1 MATFVDRYPDEAK
14 VIQATFAVSFISL
27 GIGAF
32 FGLIQALHR
41 TNVLR
46 VFSSVDYYTLLT
58 GHGVLLALVFTIFF
72 LVGLFTWAIVV
83 SFERSLPDIRLTW
96 AWFGLMTTGATLAAV
111 AILAGLFPS
120 IPMSADVLY
129 TFYAPM
135 QAHPV
140 FYIGLAMFIVGTWI
154 AGADWFLAY
163 REWRRDH
170 PDERIPLQSFMVL
183 TTMIMWYVSTIGV
196 AVSVVFFLIPWSLG
210 IVDSVN
216 PLLTRT
222 LFWYF
227 GHPVVYFW
235 LMPAY
240 LLWYTVLPKLSGGRL
255 FSDPLARV
263 VFVLFV
269 LLSTPVGIHHQYL
282 DPGIAEGFKFIAMT
296 NTMFLLLPSLLTAF
310 TVVASVEHGAR
321 QRGGEGYL
329 RWLGALPW
337 RDPAFTGMALAG
349 LMFAAGG
356 FSGMINAGMNINY
369 LIHNTL
375 WIPGHFHMTVGTA
388 VALTMM
394 AGTYWLLPQLTGKPV
409 YSRPI
414 GLLQVVLWFVG
425 MVFMSNAM
433 HRGGLLGIP
442 RRTAEPQY
450 QQFDFVAAAGSVGE
464 IRAQIALGGVLLFLS
479 VVIFL
484 FNVAATWADDRVDTP
499 VDDRIPEP
507 LSPSSGA
514 PLVLDNLALWTVI
527 AVVLVVLAYTLPL
540 ASIVSNSGLFG
551 SSPGF
556 PMVLAQNAL
565 AESAVEALAS
575 GAESLSAAP
584 LADLPVTDAAERLWE
599 VGR

>member
-1 MATFVDRYPDEAK
+1 MATFVDRYAEEAS
-14 VIQATFAVSFISL
+14 VIKANLVVSFVAL

-32 FGLIQALHR
+32 FGLVQALHR
-41 TNVLR
+41 TNYFR
-46 VFSSVDYYTLLT
+46 FIDSVDYYTVLT

-72 LVGLFTWAIVV
+72 LLGLFTWAVV
-83 SFERSLPDIRLTW
+83 QSLERPMPDIRLTW
-96 AWFGLMTTGATLAAV
+96 AWFGLTTTGATFVAI
-111 AILAGLFPS
+111 AILAGFMPS
-120 IPMSADVLY
+120 IDMSADVLY
-129 TFYAPM
+129 TFYAPL
-135 QAHPV
+135 QAHPL
-140 FYIGLAMFIVGTWI
+140 FYVGLAMFIVGTWL

-163 REWRRDH
+163 RNWRGDN
-170 PDERIPLQSFMVL
+170 PDERIPLQTFMVL
-183 TTMIMWYVSTIGV
+183 TTMLMWYLSTLGV
-196 AVSVVFFLIPWSLG
+196 AVSTVFFLIPWSFG
-210 IVDSVN
+210 IVETVN

-222 LFWYF
+222 LFWFF

-240 LLWYTVLPKLSGGRL
+240 LMWYTVLPKLAGGRL

-263 VFVLFV
+263 VFVLFL

-329 RWLGALPW
+329 KWLGALPW

-349 LMFAAGG
+349 AMFAAGG

-375 WIPGHFHMTVGTA
+375 WVPGHFHLTVGTA

-394 AGTYWLLPQLTGKPV
+394 AGSYWLVPQLTGKRL

-425 MVFMSNAM
+425 MVLMSNAM
-433 HRGGLLGIP
+433 HRAGLVGIP

-450 QQFDFVAAAGSVGE
+450 QSFDFTAVIGTVGE
-464 IRAQIALGGVLLFLS
+464 LRAQIAIGGTLLFLS
-479 VVIFL
+479 VVLFL
-484 FNVAATWADDRVDTP
+484 FNILLSAFEEPIANP
-499 VDDRIPEP
+499 VDDRLPAP
-507 LSPSSGA
+507 LSGASGS
-514 PLVLDNLALWTVI
+514 PLVLDDLRLWTGI
-527 AVVLVVLAYTLPL
+527 AVVLVILAYTLPL
-540 ASIVSNSGLFG
+540 AGIVGDAGFFG
-551 SSPGF
+551 NVPGV
-556 PMVLAQNAL
+556 PVWVSANAE
-565 AESAVEALAS
+565 AIVETL
-575 GAESLSAAP
+575 
-584 LADLPVTDAAERLWE
+584 TE
-599 VGR
+599 VIA